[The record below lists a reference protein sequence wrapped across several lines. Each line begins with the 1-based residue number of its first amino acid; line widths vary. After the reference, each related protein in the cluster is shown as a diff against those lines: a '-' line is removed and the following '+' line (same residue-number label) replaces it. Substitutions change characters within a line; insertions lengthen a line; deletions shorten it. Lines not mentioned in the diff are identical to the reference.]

1 MEEFHE
7 CSRMLCLKM
16 VHNSTLNV
24 ELSMTTFMRTLF
36 SKKSSGRSSASANRG
51 NSNFPTPRAAWLCD
65 TFRTDKD
72 DCYQRLTSIAA
83 QPHENR
89 VVWLA
94 RHSRL
99 S

>member
-16 VHNSTLNV
+16 VHNSTLSV
-24 ELSMTTFMRTLF
+24 GLSMTTVMRTLS

-51 NSNFPTPRAAWLCD
+51 NSNFPTPRAAWLRD
-65 TFRTDKD
+65 TKWTDRD
-72 DCYQRLTSIAA
+72 DCYRGLTSIAA